1 MTEIETKAVT
11 PVVDLRGLVL
21 VAHHAF
27 RKETP
32 SLAGQAKGSGTA
44 AAERYRQ
51 SKDKKDFHDIIY
63 NVKLQGCIVALM
75 DMVGAPSEVPY
86 QALTQFLLA
95 KQNLL
100 HSAYDGAHKDLY
112 SVTNRASHMAPEL
125 TAALLDAGADPMQEV
140 VIHQGLV
147 DAHLHVLQSFSKHFG
162 PVIRQLN
169 GA

>member
-32 SLAGQAKGSGTA
+32 SLAGEAKGLGTA
-44 AAERYRQ
+44 AAHRYRQ
-51 SKDKKDFHDIIY
+51 SKDQKDFQDIIY
-63 NVKLQGCIVALM
+63 NVKLQGCIVAM
-75 DMVGAPSEVPY
+75 VEMVGSPSEVPD
-86 QALTQFLLA
+86 QGLTQFLLA

-100 HSAYDGAHKDLY
+100 HVAYDGAYNDLRAAT
-112 SVTNRASHMAPEL
+112 SRASRAAPEL

>member
-1 MTEIETKAVT
+1 MTEIETKAVI

-21 VAHHAF
+21 AAHHAF

-32 SLAGQAKGSGTA
+32 SLAGEAKGLSTA

-51 SKDKKDFHDIIY
+51 SKDKKDFHDIVY

-75 DMVGAPSEVPY
+75 DLVGVPSEVPY
-86 QALTQFLLA
+86 QGFTQFLLA

-100 HSAYDGAHKDLY
+100 HGAYDGAHKDLC
-112 SVTNRASHMAPEL
+112 SVTNRASRTPAEM
-125 TAALLDAGADPMQEV
+125 TAVLLDAGADPMQEV

-147 DAHLHVLQSFSKHFG
+147 DAHLHVLQRFSKHFG

>member
-1 MTEIETKAVT
+1 MTEIETNADT

-21 VAHHAF
+21 VAHRAF

-32 SLAGQAKGSGTA
+32 SLAGQAKGLSTV

-51 SKDKKDFHDIIY
+51 SKDNKDVQDIAY
-63 NVKLQGCIVALM
+63 NVKLQGRILELM
-75 DMVGAPSEVPY
+75 DMVGAPSEVPS
-86 QALTQFLLA
+86 QGFTQFLQTR
-95 KQNLL
+95 QNLL
-100 HSAYDGAHKDLY
+100 HLAYNSAYTDLC
-112 SVTNRASHMAPEL
+112 SVTNMASCTVPEL
-125 TAALLDAGADPMQEV
+125 TAALKDAGANPMQEV
-140 VIHQGLV
+140 AIHQGLV